1 MSDAPGRVRFVL
13 LDIEGTTTPVDFV
26 HRVLFPDARER
37 MQAFLAAHAA
47 EPEVAADVFGL
58 QREHARDAA
67 LGGELPAWDGSPAAA
82 AAYARWLIDQDRKL
96 TALKSLQGRIWA
108 EGYAAGRLRGPVYE
122 DVPRALARWTAA
134 GRRVAIFSS
143 GSVLAQK
150 LIFGHSAKGDLTP
163 FLSAYFDTSTG
174 AKGDSDSY
182 RRIAAALGAE
192 PSAGLFVS
200 DVVAELDAARAAGC
214 ATALAVRTPPGP
226 DASGHRTITS
236 FDELG

>member
-143 GSVLAQK
+143 GSVLAQR
-150 LIFGHSAKGDLTP
+150 LIFAHSDHGDLTP
-163 FLSAYFDTSTG
+163 FLSAYFDTTTG
-174 AKGDSDSY
+174 PKREAESY
-182 RRIAAALGAE
+182 ARIASALGA
-192 PSAGLFVS
+192 PAGVVLFVS
-200 DVVAELDAARAAGC
+200 DVVAELDAARAAGMT
-214 ATALAVRTPPGP
+214 TALAVRTPPGP
-226 DASGHRTITS
+226 AGHSHPQLAS
-236 FDELG
+236 FDELP